1 MFIINININLLTIQ
15 RIISKDN
22 YEIIKW
28 INTILTQVQIKRL
41 IFDCES
47 RLNSNEL
54 HKYFIN
60 HHIQTY
66 SSISHYTNNNRII
79 DRVIRTINYEF
90 NNIKTDKNLNLN
102 NKLLQVVYF
111 YNHCLHKTTWL
122 IPKETKEEYEQKFI
136 EKMI

>member
-1 MFIINININLLTIQ
+1 MKYPYSYSMKHVFQKAFFNTYYNSYEVNIVFFYEQQFKQTIYLFIININTNLLTIQ

-28 INTILTQVQIKRL
+28 INIILTQVQIKGL

-66 SSISHYTNNNRII
+66 SSISQYTNHNRII
-79 DRVIRTINYEF
+79 DRVIITIHYVF
-90 NNIKTDKNLNLN
+90 DHIKTDK
-102 NKLLQVVYF
+102 
-111 YNHCLHKTTWL
+111 
-122 IPKETKEEYEQKFI
+122 I
-136 EKMI
+136 